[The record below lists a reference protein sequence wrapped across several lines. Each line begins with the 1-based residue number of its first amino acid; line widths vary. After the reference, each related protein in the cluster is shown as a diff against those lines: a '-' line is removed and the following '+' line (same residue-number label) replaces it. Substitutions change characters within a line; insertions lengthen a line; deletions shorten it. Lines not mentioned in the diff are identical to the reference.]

1 VKFRLV
7 VLEICER
14 TDRQTDTLIA
24 IPHIHAGGVKLKGAF
39 IEQNHNV
46 NCGDIDE
53 ALTAV

>member
-1 VKFRLV
+1 MRA
-7 VLEICER
+7 
-14 TDRQTDTLIA
+14 DRQTDTLIA